1 MSRTLMTTCEISP
14 ITITLMREVG
24 DWGLVKLQSDVKFE
38 SLTCWF
44 QQGRLMGRPD
54 MIDLSVEEQKPSN
67 HRE

>member
-1 MSRTLMTTCEISP
+1 
-14 ITITLMREVG
+14 MREDG
-24 DWGLVKLQSDVKFE
+24 DWGLVKLRNAVKFE
-38 SLTCWF
+38 SMTCWF

>member
-1 MSRTLMTTCEISP
+1 
-14 ITITLMREVG
+14 MREVG

-38 SLTCWF
+38 SLTCWV

-54 MIDLSVEEQKPSN
+54 MIDLSVEEQNPSN